1 MKYKIVYDKPGK
13 LRVRFGQYVFTKKQG
28 YGLEE
33 TLAKIAGVV
42 SVEANSANG
51 GILIRYKGGIRSS
64 LLDALGSL
72 KRKELPE
79 KEPTEPVRMKEA
91 NREFLFR
98 IAKMAIWHYGK
109 RIFLPMDI
117 RRILSYGKAVKF
129 FYKGLDALLSGKLN
143 VDVLDASSI
152 ACAFLQGSSQT
163 ASSIMFM
170 LGITDALEEHTR
182 KQTVSALENSLSLQ
196 VENVW
201 LVTDSGD
208 VKIPVRDI
216 QIGDHLRV
224 QSGSMVPVDGTVI
237 SGEAMVNE
245 SSLTGES
252 AAVRRTKGHTVYA
265 GTALE
270 EGSVVIS
277 VMKTAGESRVHDIAK
292 MIDESEALKAGV
304 QSKAEALAD
313 SIVPF
318 SFLAFATTFLFT
330 GNFTKAAA
338 ALMVDYSCAL
348 KLSIPIS
355 VVSAMKEAADHR
367 ILIKG
372 GKYLEAFEAADT
384 IIFDKTGTLTSASPQ
399 VAKVIP
405 LNGYERSEVLKD
417 AACLEEHFPHSVARA
432 IVNQALKEE
441 LVHKEE
447 HATVE
452 YVVAHGISTS
462 LRGKNAKIGSSHYI
476 FEDEKIPYTDEIRRV
491 ENSEME
497 GLSVI
502 YMAVDG
508 SVVGMIGIEDPVRND
523 AKAVLK
529 ELRRQGF
536 EHIIMMTGD
545 GEGAAK
551 RAADA
556 LGITEYYSQV
566 LPEDK
571 AEMVNKLKKAG
582 HKVVMVGDGINDS
595 PALASADVSI
605 AMRDSSD
612 LARQVADIT
621 LLSEDLT
628 DLVVLRTLSRKL
640 MVRTQNN
647 YRFIIGFNTGL
658 MAAGIFGLMTSQTT
672 SILHNLSTMLLSG
685 ISTRPFL
692 NDSGL
697 SEKSIVQGNAVPLPD

>member
-1 MKYKIVYDKPGK
+1 MKYRIIYDKPGK
-13 LRVRFGQYVFTKKQG
+13 LRVRFGQYIFTKKQG

-33 TLAKIAGVV
+33 TFAKIPGVA

-51 GILIRYKGGIRSS
+51 GILIRYKGSIRQQ
-64 LLDALGSL
+64 LLEMLGSL
-72 KRKELPE
+72 NRKELPE
-79 KEPTEPVRMKEA
+79 KEPSEPVKMQEA
-91 NREFLFR
+91 NKEFLIR
-98 IAKMAIWHYGK
+98 IAKRVLWHYGK
-109 RIFLPMDI
+109 KIFLPMDI
-117 RRILSYGKAVKF
+117 RRILSYGRALKY
-129 FYKGLDALLSGKLN
+129 FYYGLDALLSGKLN
-143 VDVLDASSI
+143 VSVLDASSI
-152 ACAFLQGSSQT
+152 ACAFLQGSHQT

-170 LGITDALEEHTR
+170 LGITEALEEHTR
-182 KQTVSALENSLSLQ
+182 KQTVSALENSLALQ

-216 QIGDHLRV
+216 QTGDLLRV
-224 QSGSMVPVDGTVI
+224 QSGSMVPVDGTVV
-237 SGEAMVNE
+237 SGEAMINE

-252 AAVRRTKGHTVYA
+252 AAVRRTEGHTVYA

-270 EGSVVIS
+270 EGSIVIS
-277 VMKTAGESRVHDIAK
+277 VMKPANESRVHDIAK
-292 MIDESEALKAGV
+292 MIDQSEALKAGV

-318 SFLAFATTFLFT
+318 SFLTAAATFLLT
-330 GNFTKAAA
+330 GNFVKAAA

-367 ILIKG
+367 ILVKG

-384 IIFDKTGTLTSASPQ
+384 IIFDKTGTLTSASPK
-399 VAKVIP
+399 VAKVIA
-405 LNGYERSEVLKD
+405 LKGYDRNEVLKD

-432 IVNQALKEE
+432 IVNQALEE
-441 LVHKEE
+441 GLIHEEE

-452 YVVAHGISTS
+452 YIVAHGISTS
-462 LRGKNAKIGSSHYI
+462 LRNQNAKIGSAHYI
-476 FEDEKIPYTDEIRRV
+476 FEDEKIPYTDEIRNV
-491 ENSEME
+491 EANEME

-502 YMAVDG
+502 YMAIDG
-508 SVVGMIGIEDPVRND
+508 DVVCMIGIEDPVRPD
-523 AKAVLK
+523 AKEVLK
-529 ELRRQGF
+529 ELRKAGL
-536 EHIIMMTGD
+536 EHIVMMTGD
-545 GEGAAK
+545 GERAAK

-571 AEMVNKLKKAG
+571 ADMVALLKEKG
-582 HKVVMVGDGINDS
+582 HKVIMVGDGINDS
-595 PALASADVSI
+595 PALAAADVSI

-621 LLSEDLT
+621 LLSEDLS
-628 DLVVLRTLSRKL
+628 DLLVLRELSRKL
-640 MVRTQNN
+640 MVRTRDN
-647 YRFIIGFNTGL
+647 YHFIIGFNTGL
-658 MAAGIFGLMTSQTT
+658 MAAGILGLMTPQTT

-685 ISTRPFL
+685 ISTRSFL
-692 NDSGL
+692 D
-697 SEKSIVQGNAVPLPD
+697 D

>member
-1 MKYKIVYDKPGK
+1 MKYKIIYDKPGK
-13 LRVRFGQYVFTKKQG
+13 LRVRFGQYIFTKKQG

-33 TLAKIAGVV
+33 LFSGIPGVL
-42 SVEANSANG
+42 SVCANYANG
-51 GILIRYKGGIRSS
+51 GILIRYEGGIRER
-64 LLDALGSL
+64 LLNALSRMD
-72 KRKELPE
+72 RKKLPE
-79 KEPTEPVRMKEA
+79 KEPAETVKLKEA
-91 NREFLFR
+91 NKEFLIR
-98 IAKMAIWHYGK
+98 IAKMAAWHYGK
-109 RIFLPMDI
+109 KIFLPLDI
-117 RRILSYGKAVKF
+117 RRIFSYVKAVKY
-129 FYKGLDALLSGKLN
+129 FYIGLDALLSGKLN
-143 VDVLDASSI
+143 VEVLDASSI
-152 ACAFLQGSSQT
+152 ACAFLLGSSNT

-201 LVTDSGD
+201 LVTDGAD
-208 VKIPVRDI
+208 VRIPVRDI
-216 QIGDHLRV
+216 RIGDQLRV
-224 QSGSMVPVDGTVI
+224 QSGSMVPVDGTVV

-252 AAVRRTKGHTVYA
+252 AAVRRTSGHTVYA

-270 EGSVVIS
+270 EGSIVIS
-277 VMKTAGESRVHDIAK
+277 VMKTANESRVHDIAK

-318 SFLAFATTFLFT
+318 SFITFAATFLLT

-348 KLSIPIS
+348 KLSISIS

-367 ILIKG
+367 ILVKG

-384 IIFDKTGTLTSASPQ
+384 IIFDKTGTLTTASPK
-399 VAKVIP
+399 VAKVIA
-405 LNGYERSEVLKD
+405 LNGYGRDEVLKD

-432 IVNQALKEE
+432 IVNEALEE
-441 LVHKEE
+441 NLIHEEE

-452 YVVAHGISTS
+452 YVVAHGISTL
-462 LRGKNAKIGSSHYI
+462 LRGQNAKIGSSHYI
-476 FEDEKIPYTDEIRRV
+476 FEDEKIPYTDEIKKI
-491 ENSEME
+491 EETEME

-502 YMAVDG
+502 YMAVNG
-508 SVVGMIGIEDPVRND
+508 NVTGMIGIEDPVRQD
-523 AKAVLK
+523 AKAVLN

-545 GEGAAK
+545 GENAAERAAK
-551 RAADA
+551 A

-571 AEMVNKLKKAG
+571 AEMVAKLKEKG

-595 PALASADVSI
+595 PALAAADVSI

-628 DLVVLRTLSRKL
+628 DLIVLRTLSRKL
-640 MVRTQNN
+640 MLRTRNN

-658 MAAGIFGLMTSQTT
+658 MAAGIFGFMTSQTT
-672 SILHNLSTMLLSG
+672 SILHNLSTMALSA

-692 NDSGL
+692 EGHEL
-697 SEKSIVQGNAVPLPD
+697 KPKLQ

>member
-1 MKYKIVYDKPGK
+1 MKYRIIYDKPGK
-13 LRVRFGQYVFTKKQG
+13 LRVRFGQYIFTKKQG

-33 TLAKIAGVV
+33 TFAKIPGVA

-51 GILIRYKGGIRSS
+51 GILIRYKGSIRQQ
-64 LLDALGSL
+64 LLEMLGSL
-72 KRKELPE
+72 NRKELPE
-79 KEPTEPVRMKEA
+79 KEPSEPVKMQEA
-91 NREFLFR
+91 NKEFLIR
-98 IAKMAIWHYGK
+98 IAKRVLWHYGK
-109 RIFLPMDI
+109 KIFLPMDI
-117 RRILSYGKAVKF
+117 RRILSYGRALKY
-129 FYKGLDALLSGKLN
+129 FYYGLDALLSGKLN
-143 VDVLDASSI
+143 VSVLDASSI
-152 ACAFLQGSSQT
+152 ACAFLQGSHQT

-170 LGITDALEEHTR
+170 LGITEALEEHTR
-182 KQTVSALENSLSLQ
+182 KQTVSALENSLALQ

-216 QIGDHLRV
+216 QTGDLLRV
-224 QSGSMVPVDGTVI
+224 QSGSMVPVDGTVV
-237 SGEAMVNE
+237 SGEAMINE

-252 AAVRRTKGHTVYA
+252 AAVRRTEGHTVYA

-270 EGSVVIS
+270 EGSIVIS
-277 VMKTAGESRVHDIAK
+277 VMKPANESRVHDIAK
-292 MIDESEALKAGV
+292 MIDQSEALKAGV

-318 SFLAFATTFLFT
+318 SFLTAAATFLLT
-330 GNFTKAAA
+330 GNFVKAAA

-367 ILIKG
+367 ILVKG

-384 IIFDKTGTLTSASPQ
+384 IIFDKTGTLTSASPK
-399 VAKVIP
+399 VAKVIA
-405 LNGYERSEVLKD
+405 LKGYDRNEVLKD

-432 IVNQALKEE
+432 IVNQALEE
-441 LVHKEE
+441 GLIHEEE

-452 YVVAHGISTS
+452 YIVAHGISTS
-462 LRGKNAKIGSSHYI
+462 LRNQNAKIGSAHYI
-476 FEDEKIPYTDEIRRV
+476 FEDEKIPYTDEIRNV
-491 ENSEME
+491 EANEME

-502 YMAVDG
+502 YMAIDG
-508 SVVGMIGIEDPVRND
+508 DVVCMIGIEDPVRPD
-523 AKAVLK
+523 AKEVLK
-529 ELRRQGF
+529 ELRKAGL
-536 EHIIMMTGD
+536 EHIVMMTGD
-545 GEGAAK
+545 GESAAK

-571 AEMVNKLKKAG
+571 ADMVALLKEKG
-582 HKVVMVGDGINDS
+582 HKVIMVGDGINDS
-595 PALASADVSI
+595 PALAAADVSI

-621 LLSEDLT
+621 LLSEDLS
-628 DLVVLRTLSRKL
+628 DLLVLRELSRKL
-640 MVRTQNN
+640 MVRTRDN
-647 YRFIIGFNTGL
+647 YHFIIGFNTGL
-658 MAAGIFGLMTSQTT
+658 MAAGILGLMTPQTT

-685 ISTRPFL
+685 ISTRSFL
-692 NDSGL
+692 D
-697 SEKSIVQGNAVPLPD
+697 D